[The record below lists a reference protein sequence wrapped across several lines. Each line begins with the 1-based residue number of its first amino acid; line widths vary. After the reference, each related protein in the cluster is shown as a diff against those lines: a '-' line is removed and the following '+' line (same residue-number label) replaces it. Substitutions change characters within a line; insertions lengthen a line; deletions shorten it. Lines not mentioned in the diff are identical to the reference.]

1 MPELEEYCERL
12 LELLEEQPAEF
23 SAAVRG
29 APSSSEVHQLMA
41 HVRDLEVLALAPR
54 LRRVLTEDSPHLE
67 AFPSHH
73 WSAEHYRADEPLADI
88 LNEFARTR
96 AELVNTLRSLS
107 PEDWA
112 RVGFHPPS
120 GRRAALWWA
129 ERTLNHAREH
139 LEEIRKSTIS

>member
-1 MPELEEYCERL
+1 MPELEEYRARL

-23 SAAVRG
+23 SALLKA
-29 APSSSEVHQLMA
+29 APVSAEVHQLLA

-54 LRRVLTEDSPHLE
+54 LRRVLAEDRPHLE

-88 LNEFARTR
+88 LREFARTR
-96 AELVNTLRSLS
+96 AELVETLRGLA

-112 RVGFHPPS
+112 REGFHPPS

-139 LEEIRKSTIS
+139 LSEIRKNLTP